1 MANWWMIS
9 SINGNENLLTKWTS
23 KGVITFGFP
32 EIGNPM
38 EYDTKDKLLIK
49 CDEVYSKETPMMR
62 IQREG
67 YIWKF
72 CREVSKGDRV
82 VSYDSQDK
90 EYYLG
95 TVDSDY
101 EYNPK
106 ECSKYPSMFRVKWIS
121 KHISESSMS
130 KALRTSLSS
139 SSPIFIV
146 FGCEAEMGRLIVSS
160 GSADE
165 TLKKEKK
172 IYNDAVQCVKNII
185 YSMDKNKFDLV
196 LKDIL
201 SAMEYKVGSQFDN
214 DNENSYLIVSEDK
227 LKFTK
232 NIIRV
237 CILEN
242 KDIVKSENILNI
254 VSEYNDQ
261 INNYLIVTDKPIDK
275 EIMAEV
281 TKKYFIVNMS
291 GKDLVKNMFCYYD
304 KLNNKIKNVL
314 LLKKLYI

>member
-23 KGVITFGFP
+23 NGVITFGFP

-72 CREVSKGDRV
+72 SREIAKGDRV
-82 VSYDSQDK
+82 ISYDPQDK
-90 EYYLG
+90 EYYIG
-95 TVDSDY
+95 TVDSNY

-106 ECSKYPSMFRVKWIS
+106 EWPKYPSMFRVKWIN

-130 KALRTSLSS
+130 KNLRASLSS
-139 SSPIFIV
+139 SSPIFMV

-165 TLKKEKK
+165 ILKKEKK
-172 IYNDAVQCVKNII
+172 LYNDAVQCVKNIV
-185 YSMDKNKFDLV
+185 YSMDKNKFDSV

-201 SAMEYKVGSQFDN
+201 TAMDYKVSSQFDN
-214 DNENSYLIVSEDK
+214 DNKNSYLIVNEDK

-242 KDIVKSENILNI
+242 KDIVESENILNI
-254 VSEYNDQ
+254 ISKYSDQ
-261 INNYLIVTDKPIDK
+261 ISNYLIVTDKPIEK
-275 EIMAEV
+275 EILAEV
-281 TKKYFIVNMS
+281 TKKYFIINMS
-291 GKDLVKNMFCYYD
+291 GKDMVKAMFCYYD
-304 KLNNKIKNVL
+304 KLDSKIKNVL
-314 LLKKLYI
+314 LLKKMYI